1 MKQNFFKNQ
10 SGKII
15 PFLENTSRTQ
25 NENTLWQII
34 KIMNT
39 LTEFSEYSD
48 HFLHI
53 LIIMKEKEK
62 SIDTVPTENRSSF

>member
-1 MKQNFFKNQ
+1 MK
-10 SGKII
+10 I
-15 PFLENTSRTQ
+15 T
-25 NENTLWQII
+25 
-34 KIMNT
+34 NT

-62 SIDTVPTENRSSF
+62 SIDTVPMKRKAVFS